1 MSQPNRILVIEDNPD
16 NLELVRF
23 LLEQAG
29 FQVISAV
36 DGLEG
41 LEKAR
46 TQRPDLILLDMSLP
60 ELDGWHLAKQL
71 KNAEETASI
80 PIIALTAHT
89 LPGDRRRALEAGCDG
104 FISKPLN
111 VARFASQ
118 IEEYLNR
125 PNNAARLP

>member
-1 MSQPNRILVIEDNPD
+1 MSEPNRILVIEDNAD

-29 FQVISAV
+29 FQVISAM
-36 DGLEG
+36 DGLDG

-46 TQRPDLILLDMSLP
+46 SLKPDLVLLDMSLP
-60 ELDGWHLAKQL
+60 ELDGWHLAKKL
-71 KNAEETASI
+71 KDAPETARI

-118 IEEYLNR
+118 IQEYLSQK
-125 PNNAARLP
+125 AE

>member
-1 MSQPNRILVIEDNPD
+1 MTEANRILVIEDNAD

-29 FQVISAV
+29 FQIISAM
-36 DGLEG
+36 DGLDG

-46 TQRPDLILLDMSLP
+46 SRKPDLVLLDMSLP

-71 KNAEETASI
+71 KESPETAHI
-80 PIIALTAHT
+80 LIVALTAHT

-118 IEEYLNR
+118 IQEYLNQKGE
-125 PNNAARLP
+125 

>member
-71 KNAEETASI
+71 KDAEETASI

-125 PNNAARLP
+125 KTQ

>member
-71 KNAEETASI
+71 KDAEQTASI

-125 PNNAARLP
+125 KTQ

>member
-1 MSQPNRILVIEDNPD
+1 MSEPNRILVIEDNAD

-29 FQVISAV
+29 FQIISAM
-36 DGLEG
+36 DGLDG

-46 TQRPDLILLDMSLP
+46 SLKPDLVLLDMSLP

-71 KNAEETASI
+71 KESPETAHI
-80 PIIALTAHT
+80 LIVALTAHT

-118 IEEYLNR
+118 IQEYLNQKGE
-125 PNNAARLP
+125 

>member
-125 PNNAARLP
+125 KTQ

>member
-1 MSQPNRILVIEDNPD
+1 MSQPNRILIEDNPD

-29 FQVISAV
+29 FQVVSAV

-46 TQRPDLILLDMSLP
+46 SQRPDLILLDMSLP

-71 KNAEETASI
+71 KDTEATAGI
-80 PIIALTAHT
+80 PIVALTAHT

-118 IEEYLNR
+118 IKEYLKQN
-125 PNNAARLP
+125 P

>member
-1 MSQPNRILVIEDNPD
+1 MSEPNRILVIEDNAD

-29 FQVISAV
+29 FQVISAM
-36 DGLEG
+36 DGLDG

-46 TQRPDLILLDMSLP
+46 SLKPDLVLLDMSLP

-71 KNAEETASI
+71 KESPETAHI

-118 IEEYLNR
+118 IQEYLNQKVE
-125 PNNAARLP
+125 

>member
-1 MSQPNRILVIEDNPD
+1 MSEPNRILVIEDNAD

-29 FQVISAV
+29 FQIISAM
-36 DGLEG
+36 DGLDG

-46 TQRPDLILLDMSLP
+46 SLKPDLVLLDMSLP

-71 KNAEETASI
+71 KESPETAHI
-80 PIIALTAHT
+80 LIVALTAHT

-118 IEEYLNR
+118 IQEYLR
-125 PNNAARLP
+125 NNSTD